1 MTKKAKSSIR
11 KYSLA
16 MVLVMLMLVTCMG
29 AAASADDQVLSVT
42 YLRREWN
49 RTEVDTTSVTEE
61 IPVVPSDGSMTGGKY
76 FLNRDVTVND
86 RVLLTG
92 STELILGD
100 GYTLD
105 VEGLYIPAGSTLTIY
120 GQAAGTGKIY
130 SHPSGG
136 AAIGGYSGHGN
147 GNIVI
152 HGGTIEANGYD
163 HCAGIGSNDGLTGG
177 AITIYGGTI
186 TAIGGSDGAA
196 IGGGR
201 NCDGG
206 TITIYG
212 GDITANGPTDSYC
225 PANGAGIGGG
235 DCGDGGTI
243 TIYGGTITT
252 YSRDGAGIGGGDERS
267 GGTITIHGGTITS
280 TKVNQG
286 QGARIGGGCD
296 AAPGTIVINDGNITT
311 VGGTGAGI
319 GGGKG
324 NTSGGSVT
332 VNGGVINASGSY
344 GIGSGEGGADVAITL
359 DYTEA
364 TRDTISITAAS
375 FGGTVTLNQPFQNWD
390 GVRLHPPGTADKTYM
405 INSPLIAW
413 DRNISSWAR
422 LQFAIDVAE
431 DGSTISLTE
440 NIIAKESYYDKTLLV
455 PESKS
460 ITIDLCGF
468 KVDRNPSIAGVDL
481 DGCVI
486 INKGTLTITDSKG
499 NGEIIGGSN
508 INYGAYNNTTKH
520 NGGGIYNSG
529 TLTLNG
535 GTISGNDCIGW
546 GGGVYL
552 ADGAVLNLNGGTIAS
567 NQCGSECNG
576 GGIHVSEG
584 ATLNVSGNP
593 VVSGNKKGSTVNNV
607 NLANG
612 ALIQVTDTLADTA
625 SIGIS
630 VSNAPTSGSP
640 RVLTGGLS
648 GKAAAENF
656 ISDKEEYGVGL
667 NADGEAQLCTFH
679 SVTIASDIE
688 NGSVNADRNPANYIQ
703 GSTVTLTVQSDE
715 DYVISALTVKYGN
728 EDVACTKGE
737 ANTYTFIMPAADVT
751 VSAVFSKQLHSV
763 VIDTGIQ
770 NGTVTTDP
778 AAAVEGTTV
787 TLSVSPA
794 KDYILNGLTVKN
806 GNQDVAYLEGENDT
820 YTFTMPAAEV
830 TVTATFVRI
839 YGITV
844 NTTHGT
850 MQSDKES
857 AAAGE
862 LVKLTPLA
870 ENGYRFVDGSIDV
883 RDETGAPVTVSSDNT
898 FIMPASAVT
907 VTAQFEGLPNQLTAW
922 LTGSQYGS
930 YTVSVNGQELTLSE
944 DGSQEFTGVRTGDMI
959 TIAFSPKENGCID
972 EFYLEDAASHMY
984 SRKGYIRDYTD
995 TFSMPAGNT
1004 SIVTK
1009 FAYSN
1014 SVETVNYVDE
1024 NGTEYFV
1031 QAFVLTGEEKKE
1043 YHSTSSGFY
1052 YFVSLGADSG
1062 SAPVWYVVDR
1072 NVSYS
1077 RSDSFKL
1084 NLELKGD
1091 VRMIVSDGAT
1101 LSVEGEIADG
1111 TLSVYG
1117 QTHGTGRL
1125 EAGSVISRS
1134 GAVNVYG
1141 GELST
1146 GSILISDEKS
1156 LIIKNGKLTVTGNVS
1171 CGHLDISGG
1180 VTSIG
1185 GQAAAKTITL
1195 GCGDLDDSITIG
1207 AYDSDS
1213 ISVAEGQTLRGD
1225 NGTDYSGTLG
1235 SSSAAGQT
1243 LRLTQFFTVFDT
1255 AEFTLPAQLIRV
1267 EDSAFEGLDV
1277 KSVYIPDCCTSI
1289 GIYAFKGCTNLIRI
1303 RIPAGC
1309 TVGADAFVEC
1319 EKVYIFGSVGSSAE
1333 YYCRNHSNCVFVA
1346 ETQN

>member
-1 MTKKAKSSIR
+1 MTKNDKSRIW
-11 KYSLA
+11 KGSLA
-16 MVLVMLMLVTCMG
+16 MMFALLILVTCMG
-29 AAASADDQVLSVT
+29 AAASADDQLPSVA
-42 YLRREWN
+42 YLQWEWN
-49 RTEVDTTSVTEE
+49 ETELVPIGVTED
-61 IPVVPSDGSMTGGKY
+61 IPAVPADGSMTVGKY
-76 FLNRDVTVND
+76 FLNRDVSVNG
-86 RVLLTG
+86 RVELTG
-92 STELILGD
+92 DTELILGD
-100 GYTLD
+100 GFTLD
-105 VEGLYIPAGSTLTIY
+105 VKGLYIPAGSTLTIY

-136 AAIGGYSGHGN
+136 AGIGGYSEHDN

-163 HCAGIGSNDGLTGG
+163 NCAGIGTNDGRTGG
-177 AITIYGGTI
+177 SITIYGGTV
-186 TAIGGSDGAA
+186 TAKGGKDGAA

-201 NCDGG
+201 YCDGG

-212 GDITANGPTDSYC
+212 GDITANGPTDSDC
-225 PANGAGIGGG
+225 PENGAGIGGG
-235 DCGDGGTI
+235 IEGDGGNI
-243 TIYGGTITT
+243 TIYGGTVTT
-252 YSRDGAGIGGGDERS
+252 YSRDGAGIGGGDDGD
-267 GGTITIHGGTITS
+267 GGSITINGGTITS
-280 TKVNQG
+280 NKVNQG

-296 AAPGTIVINDGNITT
+296 AAPGTIVINGGNITT
-311 VGGTGAGI
+311 DGGSGAGI
-319 GGGKG
+319 GGGKR
-324 NTSGGSVT
+324 NTSDGSVT
-332 VNGGVINASGSY
+332 INGGVISAGGSY
-344 GIGSGEGGADVAITL
+344 GIGSGEEGADVAIML
-359 DYTEA
+359 NYTE
-364 TRDTISITAAS
+364 DTKDGISITASS
-375 FGGTVTLNQPFQNWD
+375 FGGTVTLNQPFQNWN
-390 GVRLHPPGTADKTYM
+390 GVRLHSPGTADTTYM
-405 INSPLIAW
+405 SGDPLIAW
-413 DRNISSWAR
+413 DRDISSWER

-431 DGSTISLTE
+431 NGSTIILTKDIVAE
-440 NIIAKESYYDKTLLV
+440 DSYYDKTLLI
-455 PESKS
+455 PEGKS

-486 INKGTLTITDSKG
+486 INKGTLTITDSEG
-499 NGEIIGGSN
+499 NGEILGGSN

-546 GGGVYL
+546 GGGIYL
-552 ADGAVLNLNGGTIAS
+552 ADGAVLNLNGGTVTS
-567 NQCGSECNG
+567 NQCGSDRNG
-576 GGIHVSEG
+576 GGIYVSEG

-593 VVSGNKKGSTVNNV
+593 VVSGNKKGGTTNNV

-612 ALIQVTDTLADTA
+612 ALIQVTDTLADAA

-648 GKAAAENF
+648 GKGAAENF
-656 ISDKEEYGVGL
+656 ISDLEVYGVGL
-667 NADGEAQLCTFH
+667 NASGEAQLCTFH
-679 SVTIASDIE
+679 SVTIDPNIE
-688 NGSVNADRNPANYIQ
+688 NGTVNADRNPANYIQ
-703 GSTVTLTVQSDE
+703 GSIVTLTVQVEE
-715 DYVISALTVKYGN
+715 DYVISDLTVKYGN
-728 EDVACTKGE
+728 EDVTCTKGE

-794 KDYILNGLTVKN
+794 ENYILNELTVKN
-806 GNQDVAYLEGENDT
+806 GDQDVAYLEGENDT

-830 TVTATFVRI
+830 TVTATFVRL
-839 YGITV
+839 YRITV

-883 RDETGAPVTVSSDNT
+883 KDETGAPVTVSSDNT

-959 TIAFSPKENGCID
+959 TVAFSPKENGCID

-984 SRKGYIRDYTD
+984 SRKGYIRDDTD

-1024 NGTEYFV
+1024 NGTEYSV

-1052 YFVSLGADSG
+1052 YFVSLGDDTG
-1062 SAPVWYVVDR
+1062 SAPVWYVVDQD
-1072 NVSYS
+1072 VSYS
-1077 RSDSFKL
+1077 RDDSFKL
-1084 NLELKGD
+1084 NMELKGD
-1091 VRMIVSDGAT
+1091 VRIIVADGAT

-1117 QTHGTGRL
+1117 QTNGTGRL

-1134 GAVNVYG
+1134 GAVSVYG
-1141 GELST
+1141 GGLSA
-1146 GSILISDEKS
+1146 GSISISDERF
-1156 LIIKNGKLTVTGNVS
+1156 LIIKNGTLTVTGDVS
-1171 CGHLDISGG
+1171 CGELNISGG

-1185 GQAAAKTITL
+1185 GQAAAETITL

-1207 AYDSDS
+1207 AYDSEN
-1213 ISVAEGQTLRGD
+1213 IYVAEGQTLRGD
-1225 NGTDYSGTLG
+1225 NGTDYSGKLG
-1235 SSSAAGQT
+1235 TSSAAGQT

-1267 EDSAFEGLDV
+1267 GDSAFEGLAV
-1277 KSVYIPDCCTSI
+1277 KSVYIPDGCISI
-1289 GIYAFKGCTNLIRI
+1289 GTYAFRNCKDLIRI

-1309 TVGADAFVEC
+1309 TVSADAFEDC
-1319 EKVYIFGSVGSSAE
+1319 EKVYIFGTVGSSAE
-1333 YYCRNHSNCVFVA
+1333 RYCGNHSNCVFVA